1 MKGLDNI
8 QVFSS
13 VVEPVRPLTPCHFIK
28 ARLDNLKSTL
38 TRWEHGIENGAI
50 GEYKNL
56 QELKHAAQSL
66 NNSKDKI
73 GERLVKR
80 AQESSSGTP

>member
-1 MKGLDNI
+1 M
-8 QVFSS
+8 
-13 VVEPVRPLTPCHFIK
+13 
-28 ARLDNLKSTL
+28 
-38 TRWEHGIENGAI
+38 ENEAI

-80 AQESSSGTP
+80 AQE